1 MPPRP
6 IQLLLMATLLSSLLL
21 LLPSLSLLFSSTTT
35 AAPLVCRATRFP
47 SSCDSSLPSS
57 SDQVPTLHL
66 LLAAVNASARSLPA
80 ARSMSQSLLSSA
92 GRDKARANAAAN
104 CLEFLSYSDHRT
116 GLTLGAVAAGRI
128 KDARAWMS
136 AALLFQ
142 YDCWSALK
150 YVNTTRPV
158 AAAMIYLAGFSEV
171 TSNALSMLAAYDRFG
186 EGAAAWRPPET
197 ERDGVWEDMATGG
210 APAGRRLNFPA
221 AGEAKATVCKEGCEY
236 ASVQAAVEAAPANVG
251 AGEWFTIHVKEGV
264 YEERVRVGLEKT
276 RLVLLG
282 DGVGKTVITGSLNAD
297 VVGVTTYNTPTVGI
311 IFFLSS
317 LSFVYSFLVISHF
330 RFIGFSG
337 IS

>member
-1 MPPRP
+1 MDKTMPTRP

-21 LLPSLSLLFSSTTT
+21 LLPSLSLLFSAPSPTA

-57 SDQVPTLHL
+57 SDDLPTLHL
-66 LLAAVNASARSLPA
+66 LLAAVNASARSLPP
-80 ARSMSQSLLSSA
+80 ARSMSQSLLSTA
-92 GRDKARANAAAN
+92 GPDMARANAAAN

-158 AAAMIYLAGFSEV
+158 GAAMAYLTGLSEV

-186 EGAAAWRPPET
+186 GGAAAWRPPET
-197 ERDGVWEDMATGG
+197 ERDGVWEDMAAG
-210 APAGRRLNFPA
+210 AGRRLKFPA
-221 AGEAKATVCKEGCEY
+221 AGEAKATVCKAGCEY
-236 ASVQAAVEAAPANVG
+236 AEVQTAVEAAPANVG
-251 AGEWFTIHVKEGV
+251 AGEWFTIYVKEGV
-264 YEERVRVGLEKT
+264 YKERVRVGLEKT

-297 VVGVTTYNTPTVGI
+297 VVGVSTYNTPTVGI
-311 IFFLSS
+311 VFFPS
-317 LSFVYSFLVISHF
+317 SFLFV
-330 RFIGFSG
+330 
-337 IS
+337 

>member
-1 MPPRP
+1 MGKTMPARP
-6 IQLLLMATLLSSLLL
+6 IQLLLMATLLSFLLL
-21 LLPSLSLLFSSTTT
+21 LLPSLSLLFSTAPAA

-57 SDQVPTLHL
+57 SDDLPTLHL
-66 LLAAVNASARSLPA
+66 LLAAINSSAQSLPA
-80 ARSMSQSLLSSA
+80 ARSMSQSLLSTA
-92 GRDKARANAAAN
+92 GADKARANAAAN

-116 GLTLGAVAAGRI
+116 GLTIGAVAAGRI

-158 AAAMIYLAGFSEV
+158 GAAMAYLAGLSEV

-197 ERDGVWEDMATGG
+197 ERDGVWEDMAAG
-210 APAGRRLNFPA
+210 AARPLAGRRLNFPA
-221 AGEAKATVCKEGCEY
+221 AGEANVMVCKAGCEY
-236 ASVQAAVEAAPANVG
+236 AAVQAAVEAAPANVG
-251 AGEWFTIHVKEGV
+251 AGEWFTIYVKEGV

-297 VVGVTTYNTPTVGI
+297 VVGVSTYNTPTVGN

-317 LSFVYSFLVISHF
+317 LLFV
-330 RFIGFSG
+330 
-337 IS
+337 